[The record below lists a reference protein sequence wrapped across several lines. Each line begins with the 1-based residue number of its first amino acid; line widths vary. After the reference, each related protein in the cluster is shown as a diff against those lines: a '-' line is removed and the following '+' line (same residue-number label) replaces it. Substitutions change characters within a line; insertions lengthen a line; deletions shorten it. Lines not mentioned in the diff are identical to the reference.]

1 MNSMPYQKVLRGL
14 EPEHHHHATS
24 SHLYE
29 AGKSQ
34 DYEGIQATYLSQKQK
49 RDLPMCGWDPI
60 RSQDNINSKS
70 SRDIA
75 YRQAPV
81 LAQRPPAGFNS
92 PSLGIFAW
100 QRLYHHFFTP
110 LSRCFVYL
118 KPPSTVAARLS
129 LCVTFFFFSA
139 QKKDDWKSFLSPLW
153 IPLIARPPQHS
164 LVVIPKGCVAYHAAS
179 TAYQARECSQGT
191 SCWFGWDTVGEEI
204 CETDVRWLTRMF
216 S

>member
-1 MNSMPYQKVLRGL
+1 MDWGFMNSMPYQKVLRGL

-29 AGKSQ
+29 ASKSQ

-129 LCVTFFFFSA
+129 LCVTFFFFSTE
-139 QKKDDWKSFLSPLW
+139 KRRLEEFSFAFVDSFDCPPTTTLPRRHPQGVRCLSCRLHRISSP
-153 IPLIARPPQHS
+153 
-164 LVVIPKGCVAYHAAS
+164 
-179 TAYQARECSQGT
+179 
-191 SCWFGWDTVGEEI
+191 
-204 CETDVRWLTRMF
+204 RMF
-216 S
+216 SRYVVLVRLGYCWGGDL

>member
-1 MNSMPYQKVLRGL
+1 MLLIGVLLLLYGLGLHELNALSKVLRGL

-49 RDLPMCGWDPI
+49 RDLPMCGWNPI

-129 LCVTFFFFSA
+129 LCVTFFF
-139 QKKDDWKSFLSPLW
+139 QHRKKTTGRVFFRLCGFL
-153 IPLIARPPQHS
+153 
-164 LVVIPKGCVAYHAAS
+164 
-179 TAYQARECSQGT
+179 
-191 SCWFGWDTVGEEI
+191 
-204 CETDVRWLTRMF
+204 
-216 S
+216 